1 MPRKI
6 THKYPFKNVRSTR
19 KHPNLTDYVKKGRYN
34 SYVIY
39 MYIIVS
45 SEVLYKLASMGPKAH
60 NLIPKPH
67 ISLPKAH
74 FQVLLT

>member
-1 MPRKI
+1 
-6 THKYPFKNVRSTR
+6 
-19 KHPNLTDYVKKGRYN
+19 
-34 SYVIY
+34 

-67 ISLPKAH
+67 ILLPKAH
-74 FQVLLT
+74 FQVLLTWL